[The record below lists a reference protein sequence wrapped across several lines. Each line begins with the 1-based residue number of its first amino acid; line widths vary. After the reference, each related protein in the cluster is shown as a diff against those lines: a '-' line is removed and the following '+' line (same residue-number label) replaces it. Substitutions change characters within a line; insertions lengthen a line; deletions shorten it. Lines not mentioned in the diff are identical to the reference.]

1 MKIIIIGCDKVGQ
14 SLAAELG
21 AEGNDIVVVDKDAH
35 RVREVATKY
44 DLMGVIGNGA
54 TRETQK
60 EAGVDSADLLIAVT
74 GSDELNLLC
83 CVMAKKASNCQTIA
97 RVKSPE
103 YAADAPYLKEELG
116 LAMVINPDQ
125 AAAEEIMRVLNF
137 PTAMSI
143 EPFAKGQME
152 LITFRMP
159 EGSILVGMSV
169 RDVISKFKCN
179 VLISTVQRGGEAYIP
194 NGDFV
199 FAERDVISI
208 IAVKKSAQSFFGKI
222 GYKLE
227 PAKDVL
233 IAGCSGATY
242 YLADGLNRTQRTV
255 RVVEK
260 DESICND
267 ASTRFKNIAVI
278 HGDPSNES
286 LMYEEGITKADAFV
300 AMMESDEENILL
312 SLFAKNAGVGK
323 IIARINRT
331 DYDGII
337 NKLDLDTIIYPKNIT
352 ADTIIRYVRAISN
365 SHGGNIETL
374 YNIGK
379 GDIEAIEFKV
389 DGELPLTGIPISQLK
404 LKPNVL
410 VAAILRGRSMIVP
423 RGQDMIL
430 PGDSVVIVSKD
441 LTLGTLTD
449 VLVK

>member
-169 RDVISKFKCN
+169 REVISKFKCN
-179 VLISTVQRGGEAYIP
+179 ILISTVQRGSEAYIP

-208 IAVKKSAQSFFGKI
+208 IAAKKSAQSFFGKV
-222 GYKLE
+222 GHKLE
-227 PAKDVL
+227 PARDVI
-233 IAGCSGATY
+233 IAGGVGATY

-260 DESICND
+260 DEAVCND
-267 ASTRFKNIAVI
+267 VSTRFKNVAVI

-286 LMYEEGITKADAFV
+286 LMYEEGIARADAFV

-323 IIARINRT
+323 IITRINRT

-379 GDIEAIEFKV
+379 GDIEAVEFKV
-389 DGELPLTGIPISQLK
+389 DGELSLTGIPISQLK

-441 LTLGTLTD
+441 LTLGTLTE

>member
-83 CVMAKKASNCQTIA
+83 CVMAKKAGNCQTIA

-159 EGSILVGMSV
+159 EGSLLVGMSV
-169 RDVISKFKCN
+169 RDIIVKFKCN
-179 VLISTVQRGGEAYIP
+179 ILISTVQRGGEAYIP

-208 IAVKKSAQSFFGKI
+208 IAAKKSAQSFFGKI
-222 GYKLE
+222 GHKLE
-227 PAKDVL
+227 PAKDVI
-233 IAGCSGATY
+233 IAGGGGATY
-242 YLADGLNRTQRTV
+242 YLTDGLNRTSRTV

-260 DESICND
+260 DEGICND
-267 ASTRFKNIAVI
+267 VSTRFKNVAVI

-323 IIARINRT
+323 IITRINRT

-337 NKLDLDTIIYPKNIT
+337 SKLELDSIIYPKNIT

-365 SHGGNIETL
+365 AHGGNIETL

-379 GDIEAIEFKV
+379 GDIEAVEFKV
-389 DGELPLTGIPISQLK
+389 DSDLPLIGKPIAELK
-404 LKPNVL
+404 IRPNVL

-423 RGQDMIL
+423 RGQDTIL
-430 PGDSVVIVSKD
+430 AGDSVVIVSKD
-441 LTLGTLTD
+441 LTLGKLTD
-449 VLVK
+449 ILAK